1 MTDGKIGR
9 WLMVAAGVVVVAT
22 VALAM
27 SMLGSPATQRDQQL
41 DQRRVHDL
49 ERIVV
54 AVRHYAL
61 MHKALPPTLDVVA
74 RQPGRNLSI
83 ADPVDHTPYAY
94 QVTGSNTFRLCAAFA
109 TDTAKALEENGAWTD
124 DDWLHGTG
132 RQCFDRT
139 SDEKND

>member
-22 VALAM
+22 LGVAM
-27 SMLGSPATQRDQQL
+27 SMLGSPATQRDQKL

-49 ERIVV
+49 ERIVG

-61 MHKALPPTLDVVA
+61 THKALPPTLDVVA

-83 ADPVDHTPYAY
+83 TDPVDRTPYEY
-94 QVTGSNTFRLCAAFA
+94 QVTGDRKFRLCAVFI
-109 TDTAKALEENGAWTD
+109 TDTAKALEDNGAWTD

-139 SDEKND
+139 ANEKDD